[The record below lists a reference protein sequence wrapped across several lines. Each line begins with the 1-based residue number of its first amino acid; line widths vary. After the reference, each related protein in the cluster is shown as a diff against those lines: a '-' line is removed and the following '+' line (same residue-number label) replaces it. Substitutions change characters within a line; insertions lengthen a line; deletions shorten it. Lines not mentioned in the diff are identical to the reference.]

1 MAEGLLSFI
10 MKIKFVNNLQGERT
24 KLNEG
29 RSQGDAFAFCK
40 KTAPG
45 VFEAIQPLSTCK
57 DYLNDVVWS
66 ENTGNSGLFYGLQS
80 KPCGCFGGR
89 YAYIAISIL
98 PHARDPNYKH
108 PKHDKLVEGLISL
121 CNPKRPS
128 LLRQAEEALDVK
140 WKTKFFDA
148 GEGVVIAVLPR
159 FWTEY
164 MYLISLWSLL
174 TRLDITYDGKLD
186 LVKYMETYSWDDTY
200 VVKGVLPRLKRL
212 IKGER
217 PKQPMP
223 DAKSANTY
231 NVHNAGA
238 YTFSF

>member
-1 MAEGLLSFI
+1 MAEGLLPFL
-10 MKIKFVNNLQGERT
+10 MKIKFINNLQGKRT

-29 RSQGDAFAFCK
+29 RSQGDAYAFCK
-40 KTAPG
+40 RAGPG

-98 PHARDPNYKH
+98 PHAGDPNYKH
-108 PKHDKLVEGLISL
+108 PEHSRLVELLLSL

-128 LLRQAEEALDVK
+128 LLSQAEEALGVK

-148 GEGVVIAVLPR
+148 GEGVVIAALPR
-159 FWTEY
+159 FWTKY

-186 LVKYMETYSWDDTY
+186 LIKYMEAYSWDDTY
-200 VVKGVLPRLKRL
+200 IVKGVLPKLQRL

-223 DAKSANTY
+223 NANLANTF

-238 YTFSF
+238 YSFNF